1 MRHTLPMNYF
11 TFREASEITGLNEA
25 TIRRL
30 SKRPESKPYVQ
41 MKKGKKGSVYTIQ
54 ADYLFGIY
62 PRLRFDKNPLSLR
75 IGSYFPTP
83 ENTNNQ
89 EVIALLAA
97 KDEIIQYLKDEAAYL
112 RNENIR
118 LQEEIRVLKFREA
131 KAAGLTWSRKVMR
144 WASGLLQATTE

>member
-1 MRHTLPMNYF
+1 MNYF

-30 SKRPESKPYVQ
+30 SKKPESKPYVQ

-75 IGSYFPTP
+75 VGSYFATP
-83 ENTNNQ
+83 ENINNR
-89 EVIALLAA
+89 ETAALLAA

-112 RNENIR
+112 RNENMR
-118 LQEEIRVLKFREA
+118 LQEEIRTLKLRKE
-131 KAAGLTWSRKVMR
+131 KAATIPWPRKVVR
-144 WASGLLQATTE
+144 WASGLWQTSTD

>member
-1 MRHTLPMNYF
+1 MNYF

-30 SKRPESKPYVQ
+30 SKKPESRPYVQ

-75 IGSYFPTP
+75 VGGYFANS
-83 ENTNNQ
+83 ESTNNQ
-89 EVIALLAA
+89 EISALLAA
-97 KDEIIQYLKDEAAYL
+97 KDEIIQYLKDESAYL
-112 RNENIR
+112 RNQNMN
-118 LQEEIRVLKFREA
+118 LQAEIRALKIHQEDGA
-131 KAAGLTWSRKVMR
+131 TIAWPKKVIR
-144 WASGLLQATTE
+144 WASELW